1 MSCILYYSRYCNN
14 CQEVLM
20 ALKNQPPKDKVHYLP
35 VDTREVR
42 DGKTCIILQ
51 NGEAVILPPTI
62 DKVPALLLLD
72 RGCACIYGSNIIE
85 HLIPNMLNT
94 KEAVQSELAP
104 DSFSFSGT
112 FGGVASDSF
121 SFLDQSSQDLEAKG
135 NGGMRQRHHY
145 AALDSKIA
153 IRTPPDTWTPDKV
166 AEGSIQKLEEER
178 NREGQKILK

>member
-1 MSCILYYSRYCNN
+1 MSYILYYSRYCNN
-14 CQEVLM
+14 CQEVLN
-20 ALKNQPPKDKVHYLP
+20 ALKNQQLKEKIHYLP
-35 VDTREVR
+35 VDKREVR

-51 NGEAVILPPTI
+51 SGEAVALPPTI
-62 DKVPALLLLD
+62 TKVPALLLLE
-72 RGCACIYGSNIIE
+72 RGCACIYGGGIID
-85 HLIPNMLNT
+85 HLIPNRLNT
-94 KEAVQSELAP
+94 REVAQSESAP

-135 NGGMRQRHHY
+135 NGGMRQPHHY

-166 AEGSIQKLEEER
+166 TEGSIQKLEEER
-178 NREGQKILK
+178 NRDARK